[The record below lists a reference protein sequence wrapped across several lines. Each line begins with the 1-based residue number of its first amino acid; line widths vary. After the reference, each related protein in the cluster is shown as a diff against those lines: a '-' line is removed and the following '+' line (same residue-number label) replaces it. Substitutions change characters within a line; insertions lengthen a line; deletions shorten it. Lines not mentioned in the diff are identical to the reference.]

1 MMNSRL
7 SPRYTNYQVKPSGAV
22 DKDAEQRARDIYA
35 RVIDQGG
42 SHNLGI
48 AALANSNLE
57 TGGTFDPTMKQT
69 NGPGRGIF
77 QLEKPRYETD
87 PTNLVKF
94 SKDKGLKP
102 EDLNIQVD
110 FMIHELKNVLKS
122 KDKSPLYDA
131 IANAETPE
139 EATKLFHY
147 NYEKD
152 ESSALFP
159 GDLAKNNPNLKNR
172 IQHASYWDK
181 LLKQP
186 ENPVDQAPNPE
197 ATLQGTIENS
207 LPNSLQ
213 QSEPL
218 ANPPLMTDDQ
228 TLVQNMQRFLGGGAN
243 ATQPMQLPEAQQP
256 AMQPTQPMPEPTQ
269 PMQQT
274 EAPRA
279 EDGWEEVPQQQS
291 GWEEVPQEQFDAAR
305 KNYMGSRE
313 SFFSNLGQSAKQ
325 RVKNIATLG
334 TAEQEPQETP
344 GSFGGQAG
352 QLLGHALVDAPAMVG
367 AGALGPAGIPA
378 LLGYGYATSPGESS
392 SDKMLDALMTG
403 APIKLGRAK
412 PGGRAPGG
420 RAFEGGSGG
429 SFSGDG
435 GFPSFDELSSM
446 FKRPTSDGLDAAK
459 AAHEAEQQRTATV
472 KARAPK
478 STPEGLRAQGEDL
491 DVQLMEAKNELA
503 KAKESDPFPVNPA
516 TSLPD
521 LRHETVLNNAE
532 QIHKDAQQHQS
543 DILAAQKESLGD
555 GQNIPERA
563 ATEVNKFVEGEKSA
577 IKPLYDGVTQALD
590 GQNVQVPNVE
600 RAQAIRAE
608 VNRLIDEGIIA
619 PEGDNIYDSIVNQLY
634 EEWPGPEVIDIPA
647 SKFVKIWKSM
657 RDLAYIARNRS
668 REPGIP
674 QDERMRWESRAK
686 QLEPIAK
693 QQRDLL
699 QDSIP
704 PDVFGNLMSADK
716 QWKER
721 VIPFYRNPVYLSVR
735 NNGFAPDNIIKA
747 TRGIEDYNQ
756 VMQRAI
762 QATPELNR
770 LALNEVFANKPE
782 TMATAGEM
790 FQPYIDAHAPSQR
803 FVRDHAKSKERVN
816 NAADTVNRAREHAEQ
831 VRDAREVTD
840 KQAKDSFEQQQEI
853 KKKIDKLISQLEEN
867 KRHLRD
873 MRKQIKR
880 EGITKENVMREQ
892 ALVDKDKKLKTALW
906 NIAKTISSVKFGSK
920 LIKILSTIVDK

>member
-269 PMQQT
+269 PMQQP

-412 PGGRAPGG
+412 PGMQAPGG

-790 FQPYIDAHAPSQR
+790 FQPYIDVHAPSQR